1 MYTFLMDAL
10 CLECHSDLLLT
21 EGANIEAVV
30 ESIVGLILLDFL
42 GSVIAFDEVTVS
54 QDPARPGQAAE
65 YRLRIRATSFNKDT
79 SLSPARLAVKLDE
92 AICCALL
99 EHFHTV
105 VIDALDVQA
114 FAQ

>member
-42 GSVIAFDEVTVS
+42 GGVITLDELVIS
-54 QDPARPGQAAE
+54 QIPSACEQTTD
-65 YRLRIRATSFNKDT
+65 YRLRVRATSFNEGADL
-79 SLSPARLAVKLDE
+79 SLDLLAVKLDE

-99 EHFHTV
+99 AHFHTV
-105 VIDALDVQA
+105 VIDTLDVQA
-114 FAQ
+114 SA